1 VAGGALLGA
10 VLGARHGLGKLPKR
24 WVEGLVGEKGIR
36 KEVNVF
42 VDLVVKTARGGGE
55 EGCVRRNRRRR
66 ERGMKYKENTIDQN
80 RYF

>member
-1 VAGGALLGA
+1 
-10 VLGARHGLGKLPKR
+10 
-24 WVEGLVGEKGIR
+24 VGEKGIR